1 MRMDS
6 IGGDMPRYHVECDGE
21 LAEQI
26 EGLATRYGLTEE
38 EVVGQLVE
46 VGLEELDGK
55 HQH

>member
-1 MRMDS
+1 
-6 IGGDMPRYHVECDGE
+6 MPRYHVECDGE